1 MCNGVMFLHRVYC
14 GICIER
20 LCGREELERVQQAET
35 WECYLCSHEHAKLG
49 LLCKRDNWLDMLKE
63 LFSNDYEVEYVRH
76 HIPSGRT
83 KIETPIT
90 NL

>member
-1 MCNGVMFLHRVYC
+1 MFPQCRVYC

-35 WECYLCSHEHAKLG
+35 WECYLCSPEHSKLG

-63 LFSNDYEVEYVRH
+63 LFSNDYEVEYVRLH
-76 HIPSGRT
+76 VEKKYCMAENVDEWES
-83 KIETPIT
+83 
-90 NL
+90 